1 MKKNNAKAKM
11 LRGELAIGG
20 EVNLGS
26 LLSTENVADM
36 GFDFISVDNQHG
48 SWNELTT
55 MQAFRNSALYGVTPM
70 TRVRTNEY
78 STIAVSYTHLTLPT
92 KA

>member
-36 GFDFISVDNQHG
+36 GFD
-48 SWNELTT
+48 
-55 MQAFRNSALYGVTPM
+55 
-70 TRVRTNEY
+70 
-78 STIAVSYTHLTLPT
+78 
-92 KA
+92 